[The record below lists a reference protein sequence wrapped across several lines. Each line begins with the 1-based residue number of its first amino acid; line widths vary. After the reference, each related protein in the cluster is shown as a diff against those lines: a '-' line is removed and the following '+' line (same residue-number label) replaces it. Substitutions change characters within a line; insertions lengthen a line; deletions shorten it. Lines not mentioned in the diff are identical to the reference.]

1 MKNFAIF
8 LDIDG
13 VLNGMSTYQMSEIDT
28 WINDRYLDNLV
39 KLVEYYKADI
49 ILSSSWLSFFKDD
62 LTPCTRLGKLLHDR
76 LSQKGL
82 VITDLVCP
90 VSEAYNSK
98 SRSEKIAEYLEK
110 NPYTDYLILDDEQNW
125 SDDQKSHWIQT
136 FAGEYDPTNEFV
148 EGLND
153 EKLKDA
159 LAYAKN

>member
-1 MKNFAIF
+1 M
-8 LDIDG
+8 
-13 VLNGMSTYQMSEIDT
+13 V
-28 WINDRYLDNLV
+28 V
-39 KLVEYYKADI
+39 
-49 ILSSSWLSFFKDD
+49 FFKDD

-125 SDDQKSHWIQT
+125 SEDQKSHWIQT
-136 FAGEYDPTNEFV
+136 FAGEYDPTNEFI

-153 EKLKDA
+153 DKVKEAID
-159 LAYAKN
+159 YAKN